1 MSVYCHNMN
10 TSTPKEF
17 ISLPSGERENY
28 SEVFGMRLLNPDICP
43 SNVTRDTCP
52 CVEDKSP
59 RVGMTVWTKISIN
72 ITALSINR
80 KKQINNPNCFHSS
93 FSFVTLASN

>member
-1 MSVYCHNMN
+1 MDGEYEIVLGGKNVSVYCHSMN

-28 SEVFGMRLLNPDICP
+28 SEVFGMRLLDPHSCP

-52 CVEDKSP
+52 CVVDKSP

-80 KKQINNPNCFHSS
+80 KMK
-93 FSFVTLASN
+93 TLI